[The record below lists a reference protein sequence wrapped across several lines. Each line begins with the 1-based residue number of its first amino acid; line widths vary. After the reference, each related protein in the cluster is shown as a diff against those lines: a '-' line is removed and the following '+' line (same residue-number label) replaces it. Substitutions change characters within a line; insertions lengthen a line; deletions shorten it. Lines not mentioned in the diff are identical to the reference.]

1 MFRSTKSIARDL
13 RQNTGIFVEHVPT
26 SQLFGAI
33 LKGAPKDRV
42 TLAWLF
48 GSLRQRSFGIVMLL
62 LGMLAMV
69 PGISILA
76 ALLLAAFGF
85 QMMMA
90 YEAPV
95 LPRFIARRT
104 LPTHRIAGFIAQ
116 ASPVIKFLEKFIRP
130 RWHTPFRVTKRVVGF
145 ALLLLAATL
154 FMPIP
159 LSNIIPGAVTMLVAF
174 AYLEE
179 DGVLLCIALIA
190 SLVSVAITGA
200 EMWGSLLGAS
210 FLLRGRAS

>member
-1 MFRSTKSIARDL
+1 VLKIDVGRLPHGPFF
-13 RQNTGIFVEHVPT
+13 QGGIFVEHIPT

-42 TLAWLF
+42 TLAWLL
-48 GSLRQRSFGIVMLL
+48 GSFRQRSFGIVMLL
-62 LGMLAMV
+62 LGMIAMV

-76 ALLLAAFGF
+76 ALLLVVFGF

-90 YEAPV
+90 HEAPI

-104 LPTHRIAGFIAQ
+104 LRTHRIAGFIAR

-130 RWHTPFRVTKRVVGF
+130 RWHTPFRATKRVVGF

-154 FMPIP
+154 FMPFP
-159 LSNIIPGAVTMLVAF
+159 LSEIPGAVTMLVAF

-179 DGVLLCIALIA
+179 DGALLCIAFAA
-190 SLVSVAITGA
+190 SLVSLAITGA
-200 EMWGSLLGAS
+200 EVWGSLLGAG
-210 FLLRGRAS
+210 FLLRL

>member
-1 MFRSTKSIARDL
+1 VSTSTKSFRRDVH
-13 RQNTGIFVEHVPT
+13 QNTGTLVEHIPT

-33 LKGAPKDRV
+33 LGDAPKDRV
-42 TLAWLF
+42 TVAWLLE
-48 GSLRQRSFGIVMLL
+48 SLRQRSFGIVMLL
-62 LGMLAMV
+62 LGMIAMV

-85 QMMMA
+85 QMIMA
-90 YEAPV
+90 HEAPV

-104 LPTHRIAGFIAQ
+104 FPTHRIAGFIAR

-130 RWHTPFRVTKRVVGF
+130 RWHTPFRATKRVVGF

-159 LSNIIPGAVTMLVAF
+159 LSNIIPGALTMLVAF

-179 DGVLLCIALIA
+179 DGVLLCIALVA
-190 SLVSVAITGA
+190 SLVSLAITGA
-200 EMWGSLLGAS
+200 EVWGSILGAG
-210 FLLRGRAS
+210 FLLRL